1 MFFKETFVIWAITQ
15 IGNWSIDINQVKMN
29 IIVLIALL
37 ENKTISIPKK
47 YDSMSYLFSLTAV

>member
-37 ENKTISIPKK
+37 ENKMISIPKK

>member
-1 MFFKETFVIWAITQ
+1 MFFKETFVIWAIKQ

>member
-1 MFFKETFVIWAITQ
+1 MFLKKKFVIWAIKQ